1 METRETEAFTV
12 WMRNIKDKVTRAI
25 ITARL
30 RRVSLGNFGDT
41 RPVGGGVS
49 ELRIAYGPGLRI
61 YFKRVND
68 IAVLLCGGGKA
79 SQRRDIETAK
89 LLAENLENMEDIW
102 RR

>member
-1 METRETEAFTV
+1 MYNALAVAVVQGAESVEL
-12 WMRNIKDKVTRAI
+12 RAQKI
-25 ITARL
+25 NVLHAEPRDFP
-30 RRVSLGNFGDT
+30 G
-41 RPVGGGVS
+41 GGGVS

-68 IAVLLCGGGKA
+68 IAVLLCGGDKA
-79 SQRRDIETAK
+79 SQRRYIETAK